1 MKKRYQVNIKE
12 KNVTVRDI
20 ALGQNFFGKL
30 IDGKL
35 SANSS
40 IELKMVWKGLKENG
54 IECE

>member
-1 MKKRYQVNIKE
+1 MKKKYEVNVKGN
-12 KNVTVRDI
+12 NVTVRNL
-20 ALGQNFFGKL
+20 ALKQDFFGKL

-35 SANSS
+35 SAGSS

>member
-1 MKKRYQVNIKE
+1 MKKRYEVNVKGN
-12 KNVTVRDI
+12 NVTVRDT
-20 ALGQNFFGKL
+20 ALKQDFFGKL

-35 SANSS
+35 SAGSS